1 MFIQSISAF
10 EQEWKHES
18 ASTLKIFRALTD
30 ASLAQEVA
38 PGHRKL
44 GELAWHIVTTLQEM
58 MSRTGLK
65 FESPDEHTPQ
75 PSSAQAIADAY
86 ERASQALLEAV
97 LGQWTDASLQEQ
109 VKSVRRTVA
118 ERGDAAH
125 SRQPRGPSPR
135 ADDRPDASSRLEG
148 ARRLWACEGRMAAG
162 CAVSHASG

>member
-109 VKSVRRTVA
+109 VNLYGEPWPNGVTLHILVNHEVHHRAQMTVLMRQA
-118 ERGDAAH
+118 GLKVPGVYGPAKEEWQPAA
-125 SRQPRGPSPR
+125 Q
-135 ADDRPDASSRLEG
+135 
-148 ARRLWACEGRMAAG
+148 
-162 CAVSHASG
+162 